1 MTEYIEVKMAVK
13 SEGEKFLAKALMM
26 HGQIIAAENIIK
38 QLQDWFDENNP
49 TQPGCTIP
57 DWWLGYR
64 QAISHIE
71 DIMQGERN
79 AT

>member
-13 SEGEKFLAKALMM
+13 SEAEKFLAKALMM

-49 TQPGCTIP
+49 TQPGSTIP

-64 QAISHIE
+64 KAIEHIE
-71 DIMQGERN
+71 LILEGEQE
-79 AT
+79 